1 MKLTIQKE
9 VQMLRGVSL
18 FRSVKPEDLKIIAL
32 TTTNYIYE
40 SGEIIINE
48 GDEGDDAYIIY
59 TGRVEVFR
67 KGTDVKIITL
77 NTLGPGEMFGELA
90 LFGDSIRTASVKAV
104 EETVVSIIAKE
115 KLYKIIREF
124 PDIAIEMLK
133 VQTSRFAEAEKKL
146 IEFINV
152 GEDIST

>member
-67 KGTDVKIITL
+67 KGTDVKIIAL

-146 IEFINV
+146 IEFIKA